1 MHNEKQSTGINP
13 KKYYTVTEAAKEIG
27 VHRSTVWRWV
37 KSLRLRSRTRLVNNR
52 KEFLGADLMKLF
64 KHI

>member
-1 MHNEKQSTGINP
+1 MQKEKQAAGINP
-13 KKYYTVTEAAKEIG
+13 NKYYTVTEAAKEIG

-37 KSLRLRSRTRLVNNR
+37 KALRLRSRTRLVNNR
-52 KEFLGADLMKLF
+52 KEFLGSELLKLL

>member
-1 MHNEKQSTGINP
+1 MQELNQRPCIDPGKF
-13 KKYYTVTEAAKEIG
+13 YTVSEAAKILG

-37 KSLRLRSRTRLVNNR
+37 KSLRLRGRTRLVNNR
-52 KEFLGADLMKLF
+52 QEFLGSELEKLF

>member
-1 MHNEKQSTGINP
+1 MQNEKQPTGINP
-13 KKYYTVTEAAKEIG
+13 KKYYTVTEVAKEIG

>member
-1 MHNEKQSTGINP
+1 MQKEKQAAGINP
-13 KKYYTVTEAAKEIG
+13 NKYYTVTEAAKEIG

-37 KSLRLRSRTRLVNNR
+37 KALRLRSRTRVVNNR
-52 KEFLGADLMKLF
+52 KEFLGSELQKLL

>member
-1 MHNEKQSTGINP
+1 MRNEDQPFGINP
-13 KKYYTVTEAAKEIG
+13 KKYYTVTEAAKQIG

-37 KSLRLRSRTRLVNNR
+37 KALRLRSRTRIVNNR
-52 KEFLGADLMKLF
+52 KEFLGADLQKLF

>member
-1 MHNEKQSTGINP
+1 MQNENQKTGINP

-37 KSLRLRSRTRLVNNR
+37 KALRLRSRTRLVNNR
-52 KEFLGADLMKLF
+52 K
-64 KHI
+64 

>member
-1 MHNEKQSTGINP
+1 MQKEKQAAGINP
-13 KKYYTVTEAAKEIG
+13 NKYYTVTEAAKEIG

-37 KSLRLRSRTRLVNNR
+37 KALRLRSRTRLVNNR
-52 KEFLGADLMKLF
+52 KEFLGSDLQKLF

>member
-1 MHNEKQSTGINP
+1 MQNKKQPTGINP
-13 KKYYTVTEAAKEIG
+13 QKYYTVTEAAKVIG

-37 KSLRLRSRTRLVNNR
+37 KALRLRSRTRLVNNR
-52 KEFLGADLMKLF
+52 KEFLGADLQKLF